1 MKNTFSRTDESVFGR
16 WWWTIDRW
24 MIAAIISIIACGAIL
39 ALAASPAVAHHKN
52 LDTFFFARRHFM
64 IIPISVLIMFIVS
77 LLNRRGVKR
86 LATIIF
92 GVSIILMISTLLTGE
107 EIKGA
112 VRWIKLGGFSIQ
124 PSELVKPSFVV
135 ISAWMFANWRLK
147 EDFPG
152 YLVSV
157 GLYLVVVALLLMQPD
172 VGMSILVSVVWGI
185 QFFLA
190 GLPMLLV
197 LVIGLIFISGGF
209 LAYFSFSHVQSRIDR
224 FFDPA
229 GSEAYQ
235 VARSLEAF
243 RNGGVFGRGPGEGQ
257 VKAVLPDA
265 HADFIFAVAGEEF
278 GLIMTLFV
286 VGLFLFIVLRGF
298 IKAFKE
304 TDLFVQLAIVGLLV
318 QFALQ
323 ALINM
328 ASALNLM
335 PTKGM
340 TLPLMSYGGS
350 SMVASVVGIGM
361 VLALTRERPGQRDI
375 LSDLGGKDMGGQLVY
390 GREK

>member
-64 IIPISVLIMFIVS
+64 IIPISVLIMFVVS

>member
-1 MKNTFSRTDESVFGR
+1 MKNTFSRTNESVFGR

-64 IIPISVLIMFIVS
+64 IIPISVLIMFVVS

-328 ASALNLM
+328 ASTLNLM

-375 LSDLGGKDMGGQLVY
+375 LNDLGGKDMGGQLVY

>member
-1 MKNTFSRTDESVFGR
+1 MNATFSRTEESIFGR

-24 MIAAIISIIACGAIL
+24 VFAAIISIIACGAIL

-64 IIPISVLIMFIVS
+64 IIPVSILVMFLVS
-77 LLNRRGVKR
+77 MLNKTGVRRV
-86 LATIIF
+86 AIICF
-92 GVSIILMISTLLTGE
+92 GFSIILMAATLITGE

-112 VRWIKLGGFSIQ
+112 VRWIKLGNISIQ
-124 PSELVKPSFVV
+124 PSEFVKPSFAI

-152 YLVSV
+152 YLASV
-157 GLYLVVVALLLMQPD
+157 GLYLVVVAFLLMQPD
-172 VGMSILVSVVWGI
+172 VGMSILVSVVWGV

-197 LVIGLIFISGGF
+197 LVIGLVFISGGF
-209 LAYFSFSHVQSRIDR
+209 IAYFNFNHVQSRVDR

-243 RNGGVFGRGPGEGQ
+243 RNGGIFGRGPGEGQ
-257 VKAVLPDA
+257 IKAVLPDA

-278 GLIMTLFV
+278 GLTMTLFV
-286 VGLFLFIVLRGF
+286 VSLFLFIIIRGF

-304 TDLFVQLAIVGLLV
+304 TDLFIQLAVVGLLV

-323 ALINM
+323 TLINM
-328 ASALNLM
+328 ASTLNLM

-350 SMVASVVGIGM
+350 SMIASVIGLGM
-361 VLALTRERPGQRDI
+361 VLALTRERPGQREI
-375 LSDLGGKDMGGQLVY
+375 LRDLGGKDMEEQLIHGQK
-390 GREK
+390 E

>member
-64 IIPISVLIMFIVS
+64 IIPISILIMFVVS

-124 PSELVKPSFVV
+124 PSEIVKPSFVV

-209 LAYFSFSHVQSRIDR
+209 LAYFSFSHVKSRIDR

-298 IKAFKE
+298 VKAFKE

-328 ASALNLM
+328 ASTLNLM

>member
-1 MKNTFSRTDESVFGR
+1 MRATFSRTDQSIFGR

-24 MIAAIISIIACGAIL
+24 MIAAILSIIACGAIL

-64 IIPISVLIMFIVS
+64 IIPVSILVMFIVS
-77 LLNRRGVKR
+77 LLNRTGVRR
-86 LATIIF
+86 LAIICF
-92 GVSIILMISTLLTGE
+92 SCSIILMISILVTGE

-112 VRWIKLGGFSIQ
+112 IRWFKLGGISIQ
-124 PSELVKPSFVV
+124 PSEFVKPSFAI
-135 ISAWMFANWRLK
+135 ISAWMFASWRLK

-172 VGMSILVSVVWGI
+172 VGMSILVSVVWGV

-197 LVIGLIFISGGF
+197 LVIGLVFISGGF
-209 LAYFSFSHVQSRIDR
+209 IAYFNFSHVQSRVDR

-243 RNGGVFGRGPGEGQ
+243 RNGGVLGRGPGEGQ
-257 VKAVLPDA
+257 IKAVLPDA

-286 VGLFLFIVLRGF
+286 VSLFLFIVLRGF
-298 IKAFKE
+298 IKAFRE
-304 TDLFVQLAIVGLLV
+304 TDLFTQLAIVGLLI

-323 ALINM
+323 TLINM

-350 SMVASVVGIGM
+350 SMVASVIGLGM
-361 VLALTRERPGQRDI
+361 VLALTRQRPGQRDI
-375 LSDLGGKDMGGQLVY
+375 LNDLGGKDMGGQLVH
-390 GREK
+390 GQKI